1 MFHPDSATD
10 GHFNL
15 SLAESLRNNRT
26 DLSGQIASSVLPG
39 VPGSSWDCLDPWA
52 NVVITNNTRVRRAAT
67 DLSLSTCPEPV
78 TLTVTQSPCFTY
90 RFVFLPRCRLA
101 RSRPHRDLHD
111 WYYPDYRHCCSAC
124 HCLPDYHLTRVT
136 PIA

>member
-1 MFHPDSATD
+1 MLSVPFVTLTLTLSPPTPALAPYQVGHTLGMFHPDSATD

-39 VPGSSWDCLDPWA
+39 VPSSSWDCLDPWE

-67 DLSLSTCPEPV
+67 DLSLSPS
-78 TLTVTQSPCFTY
+78 QARYTY
-90 RFVFLPRCRLA
+90 RYTITVFRLPLRL
-101 RSRPHRDLHD
+101 PTLL
-111 WYYPDYRHCCSAC
+111 PAC
-124 HCLPDYHLTRVT
+124 
-136 PIA
+136 A